1 MKYYIFL
8 IMIILFIM
16 PLTAEAAENN
26 LIVEISNNGN
36 VKIIHNLKPQP
47 TVSAITVQEISDKI
61 SNILAIDE
69 NKIILDTIQQDNMI
83 RIATLGA
90 SQVQLSYDSEIT
102 TNDSGIWSVVYTS
115 DEESTIILP
124 PLANIVSVNNIPL
137 EMTDDSLVM
146 PPGQISVS
154 YIIRDIETQNFQVF
168 SDGLSYTM
176 QIMTGSQIDSF
187 THENGVIS
195 FNVDGSFPVLLMIP
209 NSLISDTVEIFLNE
223 KLIEHQNYFQDGS
236 TSWIRIEPRSGGT
249 IKIMEKMIPEEIS
262 QSSKGG
268 GCLIAT
274 ATYGSELTPQV
285 QQLREIRD
293 NSLLQTESGT
303 SFMNIFNDVYYS
315 FSPTIADYERENPV
329 FKETVKI
336 VITPMIASLSIL
348 NHVDM
353 NSENSVLGYG
363 ISLIVLN
370 LTMYIGIPV
379 VAVVGI
385 RKKL

>member
-1 MKYYIFL
+1 
-8 IMIILFIM
+8 M

>member
-1 MKYYIFL
+1 
-8 IMIILFIM
+8 MIILFIM

>member
-1 MKYYIFL
+1 
-8 IMIILFIM
+8 M

-303 SFMNIFNDVYYS
+303 SFMNIFNDVYCS